1 MLAVAPL
8 RNPRDETAGE
18 PKFSIIDDEFPN
30 LSGDN
35 LLDSIDFDDLF
46 IGMEDQD
53 HVLPSLEIESDDIFA
68 EFSVSGG
75 DESAETNATSLYV
88 DNFDN
93 ISSRSYNQEE
103 DKVSGSDFGSG
114 PSILNQRDEIGNK
127 IVAAKVPATKEE
139 AKRKKSSKNHQ
150 AGKRKLKVLTIRT
163 TKHIPSYTKLFLIG
177 S

>member
-8 RNPRDETAGE
+8 RNPRDEAAGE
-18 PKFSIIDDEFPN
+18 PRFSIIEDEFPD
-30 LSGDN
+30 LSGDH

-46 IGMEDQD
+46 IGMEDED

-68 EFSVSGG
+68 EFNSVSGG
-75 DESAETNATSLYV
+75 DESETNASSLYV
-88 DNFDN
+88 ENFDN

-114 PSILNQRDEIGNK
+114 SGSLNQGEEIRNKSDETN
-127 IVAAKVPATKEE
+127 VAAKVPTKEE

-150 AGKRKLKVLTIRT
+150 GKRKVKVTRP
-163 TKHIPSYTKLFLIG
+163 TKQLYKLI
-177 S
+177 

>member
-46 IGMEDQD
+46 IGMEDEDQL
-53 HVLPSLEIESDDIFA
+53 LPSLEIESDDIFA
-68 EFSVSGG
+68 EFSVSTGG
-75 DESAETNATSLYV
+75 DESETNATSLYV
-88 DNFDN
+88 ENFDN

-103 DKVSGSDFGSG
+103 EKVLGSGFGSG
-114 PSILNQRDEIGNK
+114 SSILNQGSKSDE
-127 IVAAKVPATKEE
+127 IVAAKLNPTSKEE

-150 AGKRKLKVLTIRT
+150 GKRKMKVIN
-163 TKHIPSYTKLFLIG
+163 
-177 S
+177 

>member
-18 PKFSIIDDEFPN
+18 SKFSIIDDEFPD

-46 IGMEDQD
+46 IGMEDED

-75 DESAETNATSLYV
+75 DESETNATSLYV
-88 DNFDN
+88 DSFDN
-93 ISSRSYNQEE
+93 ISPRSYNQEE
-103 DKVSGSDFGSG
+103 DKAVSGSDFGSG
-114 PSILNQRDEIGNK
+114 SSILNQGDDIGNK
-127 IVAAKVPATKEE
+127 IVADKIPTAKEE

-150 AGKRKLKVLTIRT
+150 AGKRKVKVLI
-163 TKHIPSYTKLFLIG
+163 SNLYM
-177 S
+177 